1 MDNIQ
6 NLIQVMQS
14 AISPIVLISG
24 VGLLLLSFTNRLGR
38 VIDRARFL
46 VKEVENGNQ
55 NEIIPIQIN
64 ILYKRGRIL
73 RTAITSIVITVLVSS
88 LLILLLFL
96 GFLTDWNMK
105 FLFLSFF
112 IIAIISLIIAV
123 MLFLADVTLTLKAL
137 KLQVKGFIQK

>member
-1 MDNIQ
+1 
-6 NLIQVMQS
+6 MQS

-73 RTAITSIVITVLVSS
+73 RTAITSIVITVLVAS
-88 LLILLLFL
+88 LLILLLLL

-105 FLFLSFF
+105 LLFLGFF

-123 MLFLADVTLTLKAL
+123 MFFLADVTLTLKAL
-137 KLQVKGFIQK
+137 KLQVKEFIKK

>member
-1 MDNIQ
+1 MENIQ

-73 RTAITSIVITVLVSS
+73 RAAITSIVITVLVSS

-105 FLFLSFF
+105 LLFLSFF

>member
-46 VKEVENGNQ
+46 VKEVESGNQ
-55 NEIIPIQIN
+55 NEIIPIQIG

-73 RTAITSIVITVLVSS
+73 RTAITSIVITILLAS

-96 GFLTDWNMK
+96 GYITNWNMK
-105 FLFLSFF
+105 FFFISFF

-123 MLFLADVTLTLKAL
+123 MLFLTDVTLALKAL

>member
-1 MDNIQ
+1 MENIQ

-73 RTAITSIVITVLVSS
+73 RAAITSIVITVLVSS

-105 FLFLSFF
+105 LLFLSFF

-137 KLQVKGFIQK
+137 KLQVKEVIKK

>member
-1 MDNIQ
+1 MENIQ
-6 NLIQVMQS
+6 SLIQLMQS

-46 VKEVENGNQ
+46 VREMENGNQ

-73 RTAITSIVITVLVSS
+73 RAAITSIVVTILVAS
-88 LLILLLFL
+88 LLILLLLL
-96 GFLTDWNMK
+96 GYFTDWNMK
-105 FLFLSFF
+105 FFFLSFF
-112 IIAIISLIIAV
+112 ITAIISLIISV
-123 MLFLADVTLTLKAL
+123 MLFLTDITIT
-137 KLQVKGFIQK
+137 